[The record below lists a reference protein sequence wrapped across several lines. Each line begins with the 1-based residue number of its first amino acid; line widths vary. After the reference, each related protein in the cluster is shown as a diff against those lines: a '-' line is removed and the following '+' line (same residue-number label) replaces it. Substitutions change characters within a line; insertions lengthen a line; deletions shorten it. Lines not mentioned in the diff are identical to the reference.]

1 MNIDIPY
8 YTTFTDVNGHEHYA
22 VHKWNRLTGFV
33 TSMRD
38 IMFWHTIKFVDKV
51 LDGFLLASRTSSL

>member
-1 MNIDIPY
+1 MNIEIPY
-8 YTTFTDVNGHEHYA
+8 YATFTDVNGHEHYA

-38 IMFWHTIKFVDKV
+38 IMF
-51 LDGFLLASRTSSL
+51 